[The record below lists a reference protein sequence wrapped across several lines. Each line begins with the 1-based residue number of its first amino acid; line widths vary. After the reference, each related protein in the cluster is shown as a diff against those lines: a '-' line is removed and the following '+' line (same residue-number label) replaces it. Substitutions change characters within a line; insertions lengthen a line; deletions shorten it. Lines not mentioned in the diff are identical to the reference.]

1 MKAPT
6 PGIAPAPVSPPA
18 SPATW
23 ASASIPVAGRVPLLV
38 LGFVGL
44 VTATAAGLAR
54 LGWPFASAAGAW
66 AGVHA
71 PLMLCGFFGVVI
83 SLERAVALGRR
94 WAFAVPLA
102 AGLGSAALLMGQLGT
117 ATMLY
122 TAAGIGLLAASLA
135 IVQRQRAVF
144 TWTIALGAACWA
156 IGNGLWAWRGD
167 LHGAVPWWLGFLVL
181 TIAGER
187 LDLSRLMP
195 RSRHAMA
202 VFMAVVALVIA
213 GLAASAVELGTGL
226 FGLGLVALALW
237 LLQHDVARRT
247 VRQHGLTRYIAV
259 CLLAGHAWLLVAGAV
274 FAAHATLSPGQPAH
288 DAALHALGLGFVFSM
303 VLGHAPVIVP
313 AVLRVTIP
321 YRAVFYGPLA
331 LLHGSLLVRVAGDA
345 LGDPALVAWAGAGNA
360 MALGLFVAT
369 TATVAVRGARKRR

>member
-1 MKAPT
+1 MNAH
-6 PGIAPAPVSPPA
+6 APATGPA
-18 SPATW
+18 PATLG
-23 ASASIPVAGRVPLLV
+23 VAGRVPLLV

-54 LGWPFASAAGAW
+54 LGWPFASAAGGW

-94 WAFAVPLA
+94 WAFAAPLA
-102 AGLGSAALLMGQLGT
+102 AGLGSAALLVGQGT
-117 ATMLY
+117 AAVTLY
-122 TAAGIGLLAASLA
+122 TVASIGLLVASLA

-144 TWTIALGAACWA
+144 TWTIAFGAACWVV
-156 IGNGLWAWRGD
+156 GNGLWAVTHD
-167 LHGAVPWWLGFLVL
+167 LHVAVPWWLGFLVL

-195 RSRHAMA
+195 RSRLAMSAFTA
-202 VFMAVVALVIA
+202 VLALTLA
-213 GLAASAVELGTGL
+213 GLVASTTALGTRL
-226 FGLGLVALALW
+226 FGLGLAALALW
-237 LLQHDVARRT
+237 LLQNDVARRT
-247 VRQHGLTRYIAV
+247 VRQRGLTRYIAV
-259 CLLAGHAWLLVAGAV
+259 CLLAGHAWLLVAGLV
-274 FAAHATLSPGQPAH
+274 MAAHAALAPGQAAH

-321 YRAVFYGPLA
+321 YHPVFYGPLV
-331 LLHGSLLVRVAGDA
+331 LLHGSLLLRVVGDA
-345 LGDPALVAWAGAGNA
+345 LGEAAFVRTAGAANA
-360 MALGLFVAT
+360 AALALFIVT
-369 TATVAVRGARKRR
+369 TATVAVWGARRRG